1 MNDYKELRAEI
12 CKQKVLRDLTN
23 KDLAD
28 ATKLGKS
35 TIDGFMGGKR
45 YSDLV
50 AERLCDVLNIPK
62 ELTLKESAG

>member
-12 CKQKVLRDLTN
+12 SKQKVLRGMTN
-23 KDLAD
+23 KDLAE
-28 ATKLGKS
+28 ATHLGKS

-50 AERLCDVLNIPK
+50 ANRLCDLLDIPK
-62 ELTLKESAG
+62 ELAEI